1 MEEDQIHWQDSI
13 EEYNDPLE
21 FGPEIPSSIAGAA
34 KVFWEKS
41 LKSGIIDQKMA
52 NAKIPSNCH
61 FLVPKRTNKEI
72 FVTLSSFHWTVDNQV
87 QELQKIQAA
96 SVSLLLKASSQLS
109 NMMKLVKQKGI
120 NLDLKT
126 PMNSLKDSLSLAG
139 KTSQS
144 LNRLRRQ
151 LIKPSLP
158 SKFAKLADN
167 DDDSA
172 KFLFGDNISESLE
185 SLSKEHKIKC
195 FLKDKPKGHYEAT
208 SNKRKYAESSN
219 WNSSSK
225 LPKRTEGN
233 SGQRFKNSHT
243 PKRPSQNK
251 SQQHSQQQRNRQHYY
266 Q

>member
-1 MEEDQIHWQDSI
+1 MPKFLLIVIFFYLCE
-13 EEYNDPLE
+13 PT
-21 FGPEIPSSIAGAA
+21 
-34 KVFWEKS
+34 KKS
-41 LKSGIIDQKMA
+41 
-52 NAKIPSNCH
+52 
-61 FLVPKRTNKEI
+61 
-72 FVTLSSFHWTVDNQV
+72 FVTLSSFHRTVDNQV

-109 NMMKLVKQKGI
+109 NMMKLIKQKGI

-172 KFLFGDNISESLE
+172 KFLFGDNILQSLE
-185 SLSKEHKIKC
+185 FLSKEHKIKYL
-195 FLKDKPKGHYEAT
+195 LKDKAKGNYEAT
-208 SNKRKYAESSN
+208 SNKRKY
-219 WNSSSK
+219 
-225 LPKRTEGN
+225 
-233 SGQRFKNSHT
+233 
-243 PKRPSQNK
+243 
-251 SQQHSQQQRNRQHYY
+251 
-266 Q
+266 